1 MIVNN
6 TKREK
11 NTVTFDVT
19 LDAAE
24 FESYVNAAYKKAKG
38 KITVPGFRKGHA
50 PRKVVEGMYGKDV
63 FYDDAMND
71 AAPVAFMFGAGE
83 EKLEVVGQP
92 AVEKFD
98 FNEENALVLSF
109 KTDVWPECELGEY
122 KGLEAPKAAVEVSE
136 DEVMAEVSR
145 LREQGARITPVERES
160 ANGDVLNIDFEGF
173 RDGVAFAG
181 GKGEGYDLE
190 LGSGS
195 FIPGF
200 EEQLVGMK
208 AGEEKDISVHFP
220 AEYHSKELADQDAT
234 FHVKCNEVKEKILPE
249 LDDEFAKDNDCDTLE
264 ELKNGIRERMLKSRQ
279 EVADSAF
286 EEVIVNKAAE
296 NMIVDIP
303 QCMIE
308 EALDNKVN
316 EYASYMSAQGMKLE
330 EYLKMTG
337 SSYELFRER
346 YREAAA
352 NEVRTEVLLRAVAK
366 AEGIEIAEEEMESE
380 YADLAAKYGMKIEN
394 VKRAIPEGDM
404 RNQMIHKKAAA
415 LIAAAGVPVAEV
427 NETEEA
433 AGEQAE

>member
-1 MIVNN
+1 M
-6 TKREK
+6 
-11 NTVTFDVT
+11 
-19 LDAAE
+19 
-24 FESYVNAAYKKAKG
+24 
-38 KITVPGFRKGHA
+38 
-50 PRKVVEGMYGKDV
+50 
-63 FYDDAMND
+63 
-71 AAPVAFMFGAGE
+71 
-83 EKLEVVGQP
+83 
-92 AVEKFD
+92 
-98 FNEENALVLSF
+98 
-109 KTDVWPECELGEY
+109 
-122 KGLEAPKAAVEVSE
+122 
-136 DEVMAEVSR
+136 
-145 LREQGARITPVERES
+145 
-160 ANGDVLNIDFEGF
+160 
-173 RDGVAFAG
+173 
-181 GKGEGYDLE
+181 
-190 LGSGS
+190 
-195 FIPGF
+195 
-200 EEQLVGMK
+200 
-208 AGEEKDISVHFP
+208 
-220 AEYHSKELADQDAT
+220 
-234 FHVKCNEVKEKILPE
+234 
-249 LDDEFAKDNDCDTLE
+249 
-264 ELKNGIRERMLKSRQ
+264 
-279 EVADSAF
+279 ADSAF

-316 EYASYMSAQGMKLE
+316 EYARYMSAQGMKLE

-346 YREAAA
+346 YREDAA